1 MALTP
6 DERKMRLGH
15 GGLALIARRTRR
27 TRGHVTEVNSERRDD
42 PVVKR
47 AITREIVAKNPT
59 IKPDE
64 VWLMA
69 G

>member
-1 MALTP
+1 
-6 DERKMRLGH
+6 MRLGH